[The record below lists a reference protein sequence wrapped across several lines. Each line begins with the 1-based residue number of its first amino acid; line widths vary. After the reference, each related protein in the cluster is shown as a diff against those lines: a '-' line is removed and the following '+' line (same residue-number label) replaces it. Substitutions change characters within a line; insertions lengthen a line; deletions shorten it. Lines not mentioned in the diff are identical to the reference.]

1 MKQRFVSSNY
11 NKHIIFL
18 IPKVVGEGGI
28 FGCDTV
34 NRARRTRRTRRI
46 AAGKQISAAATTT
59 TTTAIKRG
67 IANNK
72 NSKYYFAYIF
82 L

>member
-34 NRARRTRRTRRI
+34 NHIRHTRRI
-46 AAGKQISAAATTT
+46 VGIITILAGKQIGAAAI
-59 TTTAIKRG
+59 IKRG

-72 NSKYYFAYIF
+72 NSKYYFPYIF